1 MTNENGQR
9 AAAGL
14 ATMRGMLGPEV
25 VERLTKRNEI
35 APNWHRWTTEVLF
48 GDAWQGAD
56 LDLRT
61 RSMITVAALIPL
73 SFPRELGLHM
83 RGALHNGVTIEEL
96 AAIIQHV
103 GFYAG
108 WPAAGQSLNILTE
121 IASETVDDHVS

>member
-1 MTNENGQR
+1 VTNENGQC
-9 AAAGL
+9 AAAGVAL
-14 ATMRGMLGPEV
+14 MHGMLGPEV

-35 APNWHRWTTEVLF
+35 APDWHRWTTEVLF
-48 GDAWQGAD
+48 GDVWQGAD

-61 RSMITVAALIPL
+61 RSMITVAALISL

-96 AAIIQHV
+96 AAIIQHI

-108 WPAAGQSLNILTE
+108 WPAAGQALNILTE
-121 IASETVDDHVS
+121 IAAETADDHAS